1 MAHKI
6 RKGHAIMYGYDM
18 GYGGMWM
25 IVMGVIAI
33 LAIAALVKF
42 LRK

>member
-1 MAHKI
+1 
-6 RKGHAIMYGYDM
+6 MYGYDM